1 MNTVYCVLI
10 LPALITIWAVFITY
24 QVVFNFHDTAY
35 SKSLTLQGYNY
46 YKADGFFLRAI
57 KKSEYV
63 DGIRKEKEERKECNR
78 IKKQLRN
85 S

>member
-1 MNTVYCVLI
+1 MNIVYFVLAIPSLVFVWMIYIMYQMI
-10 LPALITIWAVFITY
+10 LNY
-24 QVVFNFHDTAY
+24 HDTAHR
-35 SKSLTLQGYNY
+35 KSLTLQGYNY
-46 YKADGFFLRAI
+46 YKADRFFLRAI

-63 DGIRKEKEERKECNR
+63 DGRRKEKEERKEYSR